1 MNTLELKIPPVAV
14 VLALGTAMWV
24 FTCLFPSLTAD
35 YPGRVLAAI
44 ALAVLGVATA
54 IQGVIEFRRA
64 RTTVDPRDPRKSTA
78 IVTSGIYR
86 FTRNPMYL
94 GFLLVLVSWSV
105 YLSNLCAAVG
115 PVLFILYMN
124 RFQIEPEERILS
136 ARFGEVYDAY
146 KAAARRWL

>member
-1 MNTLELKIPPVAV
+1 
-14 VLALGTAMWV
+14 
-24 FTCLFPSLTAD
+24 
-35 YPGRVLAAI
+35 
-44 ALAVLGVATA
+44 VLGVATA